1 MHNFKTLKDFFIKH
15 KWKYVLG
22 IMWLLIVDIVQLL
35 VPQIFRIIF
44 DSLETR
50 TLTRQNLVKY
60 SAYIIITG
68 LMIGVGRYF
77 WRIYINKT
85 SRQLEYHI
93 RNKLFSHL
101 QTLSTN
107 YFNNHKTGDLMAHA
121 TNDINAVRMALGPG
135 VIMLT
140 DAVFITISAIYAM
153 IKTANLKLTLISLI
167 PLPFLAFLVM
177 KFGKLIHG
185 RFRDVQDVFSKL
197 TDRVQ
202 ENFAGVRV
210 IKSFVQEE
218 KEIGKFTDANKHN
231 FKMNMNL
238 IKVWGMFSPLIQF
251 ISALSFLILIWYGG
265 LSVINGE
272 ISLGDFI
279 ALNSYLG
286 LLVWP
291 IMAIGWVINMFQRGI
306 ASMER
311 LNAIFIESSEIVD
324 SENAQKLPEIKG
336 DIEFRNVSFKY
347 PGTDIYALK
356 NINIDVKR
364 GNTLAIIGRTGS
376 GKTTLVNLLV
386 RLFDI
391 NEGSISVD
399 GANIK
404 DIALKSLRENIGY
417 VPQESFLFST
427 TISGNIGFAFDEE
440 VEEEKI
446 VKAAKLSELYS
457 NVIEFP
463 QKFDTILGERG
474 VTLSGGQKQRTSI
487 ARAIIKSPG
496 ILILDDSL
504 SAVDTQTEEKI
515 LENLDEIMS
524 SRTTIIISH
533 RISTIKNADEI
544 IVLDNGEIV
553 QRGTHDEL
561 VEYEGIYKDIYEKQL
576 LEDRIQNL

>member
-185 RFRDVQDVFSKL
+185 RFRDVQDAFSKL

-311 LNAIFIESSEIVD
+311 LNAIFIESSEIAD

-336 DIEFRNVSFKY
+336 DIKFRNVSFKY

>member
-22 IMWLLIVDIVQLL
+22 VLWLIIVDIFQLL
-35 VPQIFRIIF
+35 VPQIFRIVF
-44 DSLETR
+44 DSLETG
-50 TLTRQNLVKY
+50 TLTSQNLAKY
-60 SAYIIITG
+60 SIYIVATG
-68 LMIGVGRYF
+68 LVIGVGRYF
-77 WRIYINKT
+77 WRIYISKT
-85 SRQLEYHI
+85 SRQLEYYM
-93 RNKLFSHL
+93 RNKLFEHL

-135 VIMLT
+135 VVMIT
-140 DAVFITISAIYAM
+140 DSVFITISAVYAM
-153 IKTANLKLTLISLI
+153 IRTSNLKLTLVALI

-177 KFGKLIHG
+177 KFGKMIHG
-185 RFRDVQDVFSKL
+185 RFKNVQDAFSKL
-197 TDRVQ
+197 TDKVQ
-202 ENFAGVRV
+202 ESFAGVRV

-218 KEIGKFTDANKHN
+218 KEIENFTVSNEHN

-265 LSVINGE
+265 ISVINNEITIGE
-272 ISLGDFI
+272 FI
-279 ALNSYLG
+279 AVNSYLG

-311 LNAIFIESSEIVD
+311 LNTIFNEQAEIID
-324 SENAQKLPEIKG
+324 SENAINLPVIKG
-336 DIEFRNVSFKY
+336 DIEYNNVSFKY

-356 NINIDVKR
+356 NIDIKVKA

-376 GKTTLVNLLV
+376 GKTTLVNLLL
-386 RLFDI
+386 RLYDI
-391 NEGSISVD
+391 NEGSILVD
-399 GANIK
+399 GVNIK
-404 DIALKSLRENIGY
+404 DISIKSLRENTGY

-427 TISGNIGFAFDEE
+427 TIRDNIGFTFENE
-440 VEEEKI
+440 LVEEKI
-446 VKAAKLSELYS
+446 IEAAKLSELYS
-457 NVIEFP
+457 NVLEFP

-487 ARAIIKSPG
+487 ARAIVKSPG

-504 SAVDTQTEEKI
+504 SAVDTETEEKI
-515 LENLDEIMS
+515 LGNLDEIME

-533 RISTIKNADEI
+533 RISTLKSADEI
-544 IVLDNGEIV
+544 IVLDEGEIV

-561 VEYEGIYKDIYEKQL
+561 LKNEGIYKGIYEKQL

>member
-22 IMWLLIVDIVQLL
+22 VLWLLIVDIVQLL
-35 VPQIFRIIF
+35 VPQIFRIVT
-44 DSLETR
+44 DSLEAG
-50 TLTRQNLVKY
+50 TLTRQNLMKY

-68 LMIGVGRYF
+68 IIIGVGRYF
-77 WRIYINKT
+77 WRIYINYT

-93 RNKLFSHL
+93 RNKLFGHL

-135 VIMLT
+135 IVMLT
-140 DAVFITISAIYAM
+140 DSIFITITAIYAM
-153 IKTANLKLTLISLI
+153 IGTANIKLTLISLI
-167 PLPFLAFLVM
+167 PLPLLAFLVM
-177 KFGKLIHG
+177 KFGKMIHG
-185 RFRDVQDVFSKL
+185 RFKDVQEAFSKL

-210 IKSFVQEE
+210 IKSFVQE
-218 KEIGKFTDANKHN
+218 KKVIDKFTDANEYN
-231 FKMNMNL
+231 FRMNISL

-251 ISALSFLILIWYGG
+251 ISALSFLILLWYGG
-265 LSVINGE
+265 ISVINGE
-272 ISLGDFI
+272 ISLGEFI

-291 IMAIGWVINMFQRGI
+291 IMATGWVINMFQRGI

-311 LNAIFIESSEIVD
+311 INAILNEKPEIVD
-324 SENAQKLPEIKG
+324 SENAKTLSEIKG
-336 DIEFRNVSFKY
+336 DIEFSNVSFKY
-347 PGTDIYALK
+347 PGSDNYALRD
-356 NINIDVKR
+356 INIRIKH

-391 NEGSISVD
+391 NEGSIFVD
-399 GANIK
+399 GININ
-404 DIALKSLRENIGY
+404 DITLKSLRENIGY

-427 TISGNIGFAFDEE
+427 SIKENIGFAFDEE
-440 VEEEKI
+440 VKEEKI
-446 VKAAKLSELYS
+446 LEAAKLSELYS

-515 LENLDEIMS
+515 LENLNEIMK

-544 IVLDNGEIV
+544 IVLDDGEIV

-561 VEYEGIYKDIYEKQL
+561 VKNEGIYKDIYEKQL